1 MKQWK
6 PLDRPRE
13 KLIQNGKTTLSD
25 AELLS
30 ILIGTGNRKESA
42 VDLARRI
49 LGSFDN
55 SLTRIARAP
64 VTELTKFEGIGKV
77 KALIIV
83 TALEL
88 GQRRNG
94 ELRVPKPR
102 IVSSQSVYDLMQ
114 PVIGELNHEEFW
126 ILYLNGANRVEAR
139 IQLSKGGMTA
149 TLVDVRLVF
158 KLAMQHA
165 RNILSDSAAG
175 NVCQPVH
182 RDLFHDREDRF
193 DVNTRRRKESF
204 GGRNPVYLR
213 IACAIE
219 HLANERIAI
228 RMRPARCNANDHIAG
243 AYGAAVDHLVAF
255 DGTDRE
261 TGEVIVT
268 GCVHVGHFG
277 SFAAHQSNIIIFT

>member
-13 KLIQNGKTTLSD
+13 KLIHNGKISLSD

-55 SLTRIARAP
+55 SLNRIARAP
-64 VTELTKFEGIGKV
+64 ITELVKFQGIGKV

-88 GQRRNG
+88 GRRRNG
-94 ELRVPKPR
+94 EFRDEKLK

-114 PVIGELNHEEFW
+114 PLIGELNHEEFW
-126 ILYLNGANRVEAR
+126 ILYLNGANRVQAR
-139 IQLSKGGMTA
+139 VQLSKGGMTA

-158 KLAMQHA
+158 KQAMEHGA
-165 RNILSDSAAG
+165 TSVILCHNHPSGNLTPSESDKI
-175 NVCQPVH
+175 
-182 RDLFHDREDRF
+182 L
-193 DVNTRRRKESF
+193 TRKIIN
-204 GGRNPVYLR
+204 GGKLLDIKV
-213 IACAIE
+213 
-219 HLANERIAI
+219 
-228 RMRPARCNANDHIAG
+228 
-243 AYGAAVDHLVAF
+243 VDHVIL
-255 DGTDRE
+255 TDR
-261 TGEVIVT
+261 
-268 GCVHVGHFG
+268 GHF
-277 SFAAHQSNIIIFT
+277 SFVDEDLM

>member
-1 MKQWK
+1 MTELKSRSFTMKHWK

-49 LGSFDN
+49 LGFFDN
-55 SLTRIARAP
+55 SLARIARAP
-64 VTELTKFEGIGKV
+64 VTELMKFEGIGKV
-77 KALIIV
+77 KALVIV

-88 GQRRNG
+88 GQRRNS
-94 ELRVPKPR
+94 ELRVQKPR

-158 KLAMQHA
+158 KLAMQHGA
-165 RNILSDSAAG
+165 TSVILCHNHPSGNLTPSESDKS
-175 NVCQPVH
+175 
-182 RDLFHDREDRF
+182 L
-193 DVNTRRRKESF
+193 TRKIIQ
-204 GGRNPVYLR
+204 GGKLLDIKV
-213 IACAIE
+213 I
-219 HLANERIAI
+219 
-228 RMRPARCNANDHIAG
+228 DH
-243 AYGAAVDHLVAF
+243 
-255 DGTDRE
+255 
-261 TGEVIVT
+261 VIVT
-268 GCVHVGHFG
+268 DRGHF
-277 SFAAHQSNIIIFT
+277 SFVDEDLM